1 MRSTVLYSA
10 YLRFLRP
17 SLVPAV
23 TLLGLAGCAG
33 IPDPGLGPRTEP
45 KLPEITTPNLA
56 LRNLPP
62 PPKRVAVAVYGFPD
76 LTGQFGETEAGG
88 QTLSRQVTQGGE
100 ALLIKA
106 LQDAGERRWFTVLDR
121 MRLDDTLKERQIITE
136 MRRIYRNEDK
146 PTADVLPPLAH
157 AGIILQGGIIGY
169 DTYKQ
174 TGGFGARYL
183 GIGAFTQWQHDTVEV
198 TLRAVSTRTGEVLV
212 SVLARKDIVS
222 VSLKG
227 DVFRYVML
235 DRIVEAEAGV
245 TRNEPTTVAV
255 QEAIEKVVASLVIEG
270 AERGLWTFG
279 DAVTG
284 RELIASYNA
293 EKYQAHVPPEVAST
307 RRVHTSIPRTVAR
320 RAVEVP
326 APVAPVPPA
335 REAPRQPPQKQDG
348 EVLG

>member
-1 MRSTVLYSA
+1 MLFSA
-10 YLRFLRP
+10 FQTFIRY
-17 SLVPAV
+17 
-23 TLLGLAGCAG
+23 GLAPAIASVGLSACAG
-33 IPDPGLGPRTEP
+33 ISDPGTGPRTEP
-45 KLPEITTPNLA
+45 MLPEITPPNMT
-56 LRNLPP
+56 LRSLPP
-62 PPKRVAVAVYGFPD
+62 PAQRVTVAVYGFPD

-106 LQDAGERRWFTVLDR
+106 LRDAGERRWFTVLDR
-121 MRLDDTLKERQIITE
+121 LRLDDTLKERQIITE

-146 PTADVLPPLAH
+146 PAADVLPPLAH

-198 TLRAVSTRTGEVLV
+198 TLRAISTRTGEVLANV
-212 SVLARKDIVS
+212 AVRKDIVS
-222 VSLKG
+222 ASLKG

-235 DRIVEAEAGV
+235 DRIVEAEAGI

-255 QEAIEKVVASLVIEG
+255 QEAIEKVVTALVIEG
-270 AERGLWTFG
+270 AESGLWSFD
-279 DAVTG
+279 DAAAG
-284 RELIASYNA
+284 RDLIASYNA
-293 EKYQAHVPPEVAST
+293 EKYQDLGAPEATSR
-307 RRVHTSIPRTVAR
+307 RRVNTSIPRTVAR
-320 RAVEVP
+320 RDSDAP
-326 APVAPVPPA
+326 APAQAKPA
-335 REAPRQPPQKQDG
+335 GGPIRRPPQKQDG

>member
-1 MRSTVLYSA
+1 MLFSA
-10 YLRFLRP
+10 FQSFVRY
-17 SLVPAV
+17 
-23 TLLGLAGCAG
+23 GLAPAIASIGLSACAG
-33 IPDPGLGPRTEP
+33 ISDPGKGPRTEP
-45 KLPEITTPNLA
+45 MLPEITPPNLT
-56 LRNLPP
+56 LRSLPP
-62 PPKRVAVAVYGFPD
+62 PAQRVTVAVYGFPD

-106 LQDAGERRWFTVLDR
+106 LRDAGERRWFTVLDR
-121 MRLDDTLKERQIITE
+121 LRLDDTLKERQIITE

-198 TLRAVSTRTGEVLV
+198 TLRAISTRTGEVLANV
-212 SVLARKDIVS
+212 AVRKDIVS
-222 VSLKG
+222 ASLKG

-235 DRIVEAEAGV
+235 DRIVEAEAGI

-255 QEAIEKVVASLVIEG
+255 QEAIEKVVTALVIEG
-270 AERGLWTFG
+270 AESGLWSFD
-279 DAVTG
+279 DATAG

-293 EKYQAHVPPEVAST
+293 EKYQDLGAPEATSR
-307 RRVHTSIPRTVAR
+307 RRVNTSIPRTVAR
-320 RAVEVP
+320 RDSDAP
-326 APVAPVPPA
+326 APGRVKPASAPT
-335 REAPRQPPQKQDG
+335 RRPPQKQDG